1 MQRDMYANLFVLL
14 VSEPGI
20 GKTSAIMAGRD
31 LLAKHK
37 KTIKLASARITG
49 AAFWD
54 ELSEAAVTEVEDG
67 VMTTHH
73 SLSAFVGEFGSFVR
87 RGDLDFMTDLADMFD
102 CPDPAEYKTRH
113 QGQHSID
120 KSWFNFISGCTP
132 AWVKE
137 TFTEAALELG
147 FPARIILVYSDEKIK
162 PDVFSSGKHQEHK
175 ELLQDLVDDLGE
187 MLKLKGEFIWT
198 DSAAKHIEG
207 WVEQD
212 LRPFPMDP
220 RLRHY
225 NTRRI
230 MHVIKLAMVLSA
242 SRRDTLRIELE
253 DMVGAQKLLLD
264 VEKTMH
270 KAIGALGNNPYFSAM
285 DAVVKLVQIHSQVN
299 QKGVEEFT
307 IRRSLEREVPVN
319 LIEQILD
326 SLVASKRI
334 VSMGKIPNRV
344 FLPYRKDKN
353 AQGGDVGAGGPSAE
367 SGEEV
372 KKD

>member
-1 MQRDMYANLFVLL
+1 MYANLFVLL

-37 KTIKLASARITG
+37 KQVKLASARITG

-54 ELSEAAVTEVEDG
+54 ELSEAAVTDVEDG

-147 FPARIILVYSDEKIK
+147 FPARIILVYSDEKIR
-162 PDVFSSGKHQEHK
+162 PDIFASGKIQVHR
-175 ELLQDLVDDLGE
+175 ELIEDLIHDLGE
-187 MLKLKGEFIWT
+187 MLKLKGEFVWT
-198 DSAAKHIEG
+198 DEAAKHIED
-207 WVEQD
+207 WAD
-212 LRPFPMDP
+212 KDFRPFPMDP
-220 RLRHY
+220 RLKHY

-242 SRRDTLRIELE
+242 SRRDTLRIEL
-253 DMVGAQKLLLD
+253 DDIVGAQKLLLD

-270 KAIGALGNNPYFSAM
+270 KAIGALGNNPYFAAM
-285 DAVVKLVQIHSQVN
+285 DSVVKLVHIHHQMEG
-299 QKGVEEFT
+299 KALDEFM

-334 VSMGKIPNRV
+334 VFIGKSPNRS
-344 FLPYRKDKN
+344 FLPFQK
-353 AQGGDVGAGGPSAE
+353 E
-367 SGEEV
+367 
-372 KKD
+372 KKDA